1 MTKTVKPMEIP
12 SIPIGSPDSELFAA
26 LGECGAVIVEN
37 FLSPAALAAL
47 NREMDHLVAA
57 ERGNE
62 QRFVNPDIAEFFGDK
77 VTHLSGV
84 AGKSAGFVEHVLL
97 HPSYQSVCDHVLK
110 PNCSDYQLNIAHLM
124 EREPGS
130 EAQILHRDE
139 WVWKR
144 LPPMTGEIQLASLVA
159 LVDFTADNGATLLVP
174 GSHRW
179 SDERYPEMS
188 EAVPAVMKAGSAV
201 IYLGSTFHGG
211 GANVTRETVRRGLH
225 VSYCLGW
232 LRTEENQALATPL
245 DVVRTLPSRAQQ
257 LLGFGVHDD
266 IEIGG
271 GYLGT
276 VELESPITAL
286 SKGAP
291 ARPV

>member
-1 MTKTVKPMEIP
+1 MTVEIP
-12 SIPIGSPDSELFAA
+12 SIPCEAPESELHAA
-26 LGECGAVIVEN
+26 LEEYGAVIVED
-37 FLSPAALAAL
+37 FLSAEVLAQL
-47 NREMDHLVAA
+47 NGEMDSLIAA
-57 ERGNE
+57 ESDNE
-62 QRFVNPDIAEFFGDK
+62 QSFVNPLIAEFFGDK
-77 VTHLSGV
+77 VTHLSGI
-84 AGKSAGFVEHVLL
+84 AGKSRGFVDHVLL
-97 HPSYQSVCDHVLK
+97 HSRYQSVCEHILK

-130 EAQILHRDE
+130 EAQPLHRDA

-144 LPPMTGEIQLASLVA
+144 LPAMTGEVQLASLVA
-159 LVDFTADNGATLLVP
+159 LSDFTAYNGATLVVP

-188 EAVPAVMKAGSAV
+188 EAIPAEMKAGSAV
-201 IYLGSTFHGG
+201 IYLGSTFHAGG
-211 GANVTRETVRRGLH
+211 TNSTRESIRRGLH

-245 DVVRTLPSRAQQ
+245 EVVEGLPQRAQQ

-276 VELESPITAL
+276 VDLESPIAAL
-286 SKGAP
+286 GKGALAP
-291 ARPV
+291 SART

>member
-1 MTKTVKPMEIP
+1 MPAEIP
-12 SIPIGSPDSELFAA
+12 SIPLASPGSELLTA
-26 LGECGAVIVEN
+26 LAEYGAVIVEN
-37 FLSPAALAAL
+37 FLSPEVLATL
-47 NREMDHLVAA
+47 NTEVDSLVAA
-57 ERGNE
+57 EGDKER
-62 QRFVNPDIAEFFGDK
+62 RFVNPQIAEFFGDK
-77 VTHLSGV
+77 VTHLSGI
-84 AGKSAGFVEHVLL
+84 AGKSPGFVKHVLL
-97 HPSYQSVCDHVLK
+97 HSCYQSVCEHILK

-130 EAQILHRDE
+130 EAQILHRDA

-144 LPPMTGEIQLASLVA
+144 LPPMNGEVQLASLVA
-159 LVDFTADNGATLLVP
+159 LSDFTADNGATLVVP

-179 SDERYPEMS
+179 SDERYPDVS
-188 EAVPAVMKAGSAV
+188 EAVPASMKAGSAV
-201 IYLGSTFHGG
+201 IYLGSTFHAGG
-211 GANVTRETVRRGLH
+211 TNSTLDSVRRGLH

-245 DVVRTLPSRAQQ
+245 DVVRKMPIRAQQ

-276 VELESPITAL
+276 VDLEPPFSAL
-286 SKGAP
+286 ERGALE
-291 ARPV
+291 